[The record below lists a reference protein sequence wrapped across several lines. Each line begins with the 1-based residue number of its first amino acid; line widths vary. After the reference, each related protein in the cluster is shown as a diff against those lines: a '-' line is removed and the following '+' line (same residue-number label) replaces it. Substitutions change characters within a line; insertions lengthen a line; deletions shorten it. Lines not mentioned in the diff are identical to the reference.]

1 VTRILEDSPETQSNI
16 KLAQKTKKFK
26 VRRQDAKHCMN
37 EKNISAMIKNET
49 INYSREKKKNQLAI
63 VSLTERRGK

>member
-1 VTRILEDSPETQSNI
+1 VR
-16 KLAQKTKKFK
+16 
-26 VRRQDAKHCMN
+26 RRQDAKHCMN